1 MQFKGFLPIL
11 VVLLL
16 LAGTVRCG
24 AEDMRFVDSSGSTG
38 YYVDLD
44 SVTRGEG
51 PLLNA
56 RIAVIKA
63 DKNRAYYYVMEFNT
77 EQATYRIL
85 SSQVLVYDTK
95 EVLESGGPQ
104 DVARPYGSMSM
115 MHEIV
120 AYILHPE
127 LRGNE

>member
-1 MQFKGFLPIL
+1 MGVNRVLPVL
-11 VVLLL
+11 ALLL
-16 LAGTVRCG
+16 VLAGSTRCG

-44 SVTRGEG
+44 SVARGEG
-51 PLLNA
+51 PLLSA

-63 DKNRAYYYVMEFNT
+63 DRNRAYRYSMQFNT

-85 SSQVLVYDTK
+85 SSQVLAYDTK
-95 EVLESGGPQ
+95 EVLETGGQQ
-104 DVARPYGSMSM
+104 DEERHYGSMSM

-127 LRGNE
+127 LRGN